1 MRLGD
6 SVIDQSGLKGQLV
19 ANIDRDEFSTKYPKA
34 EWAYLIRGMLI
45 KTDQA
50 GVVHYENANDLALLD
65 SS

>member
-6 SVIDQSGLKGQLV
+6 SVIDQSGLKGQVV

-50 GVVHYENANDLALLD
+50 GVVHYENSNDLALLD